1 MGLLFL
7 MVKWTVEAI
16 AHAANDHGISEDQ
29 LRQMFDR
36 GVVVQEA
43 KFGRIRAY
51 GIADDGTLITA
62 VLREDGGI
70 WWLVTARKMEPRE
83 YAVFLER
90 GSYDDTSES

>member
-1 MGLLFL
+1 VLAFDHDLVNL
-7 MVKWTVEAI
+7 
-16 AHAANDHGISEDQ
+16 NSSHGISEEL

-51 GIADDGTLITA
+51 GIADDGMLITA
-62 VLREDGGI
+62 VLREDGGV

-83 YAVFLER
+83 FAVFLER
-90 GSYDDTSES
+90 GSYGDEADE